1 MLAVMVTMT
10 MVMMKKMMMKIT
22 YTSVSGTNQAPI
34 GIPEL
39 GSLAFLSSGRRRGRG
54 GPMPDSQGGAW
65 VLCHLEAGCVR
76 SEAFLGEPEPT

>member
-1 MLAVMVTMT
+1 MITMS
-10 MVMMKKMMMKIT
+10 MAMIKMMMKVT
-22 YTSVSGTNQAPI
+22 YTSASGTNQARI

-54 GPMPDSQGGAW
+54 GPMPDSQGGAL
-65 VLCHLEAGCVR
+65 VLLCHLETGDVR